1 MNLTLASSGAF
12 GFSFRGFGTDEQQ
25 RSRSQ
30 RIFVMNKMALGYQEL
45 LIILAIVVVLF
56 GASRLPQLAKAL
68 GQSKRAFREGQEEAE
83 EEARQEKARQAN
95 IAPQQSLLSD
105 VNDEQLFEEARRRAA
120 SLRSAEASS
129 QKKD

>member
-1 MNLTLASSGAF
+1 
-12 GFSFRGFGTDEQQ
+12 
-25 RSRSQ
+25 
-30 RIFVMNKMALGYQEL
+30 MNKMALGYQEL

-68 GQSKRAFREGQEEAE
+68 GQSKRAFREGQDEAE
-83 EEARQEKARQAN
+83 EEARLEKARQEKARQATVV
-95 IAPQQSLLSD
+95 PQQSLLAD

-120 SLRSAEASS
+120 SLRSAEPSS